1 MTPELERL
9 KKKLA
14 EIQDLRAASALLY
27 WDQAT
32 HMPPEGARARGQ
44 QLATLGKLAQERATD
59 PELGEL
65 LDELTGLEQDHPYES
80 DEASLVRIARRDYE
94 RAVRVP
100 PEFQARATEHSSE
113 SYQTWTRARPADD
126 FSTVRPHLERTLDL
140 SREYAQFFPDRDHL
154 ADPLIAD
161 HDYGMTV
168 AQIKNVF
175 DELREG
181 LVPIVEA
188 ISAQPTADR
197 GPVLGSFPEAD
208 QRSFGEGVIGDFGY
222 DFERGRQDKTHHPFM
237 TRFSI
242 GDVRITT
249 RFKENDLTE
258 GLFSTL
264 HEAGHALYE
273 QGVDP
278 AFERTPLARGASS
291 GMHESQ
297 SRLWENF
304 VGRSL
309 GFWQHYYPSLQETF
323 PSELKGVPLQD
334 FHRAVN
340 CVERSL
346 IRTDADEVTYNLH
359 VMLRFDLELELLEGD
374 LEVRHLPEAWRER
387 YRADLGVAP
396 EDDKDGVLQDVHWYA
411 GFIGGAFQGYT
422 LGNIIAGQIFAAAR
436 EAHPEIPSDI
446 EQGKFDTLYKWLR
459 EEIYRHG
466 RKFTANELVKR
477 ITGQELS
484 VSPYLDYL
492 RNKFGSLYGVQ
503 F

>member
-9 KKKLA
+9 KEKLA
-14 EIQDLRAASALLY
+14 WIQDLRAASALLY

-32 HMPPEGARARGQ
+32 YMPQEGSRARSR
-44 QLATLGKLAQERATD
+44 QLATLGKLTQERATD
-59 PELGEL
+59 PEIGEL
-65 LDELTGLEQDHPYES
+65 LDELAEVEQAQPYES
-80 DEASLVRIARRDYE
+80 DEASLIRIARRDYE

-126 FSTVRPHLERTLDL
+126 FTMVRPHLERTLEL
-140 SREYAQFFPDRDHL
+140 SREYGQFFPDRDHL

-168 AQIKNVF
+168 AQIKEVF
-175 DELREG
+175 DELRDG
-181 LVPIVEA
+181 LAPIVEA
-188 ISAQPTADR
+188 ITALPKADR
-197 GPVLGSFPEAD
+197 APVLGTFPESA
-208 QRSFGEGVIGDFGY
+208 QRAFGERVIREFGY

-249 RFKENDLTE
+249 RFKEEDLTE

-264 HEAGHALYE
+264 HEAGHAMYE

-309 GFWQHYYPSLQETF
+309 GFWDHYYPSLQEAF
-323 PSELKGVPLQD
+323 PSELDGVPLQD
-334 FHRAVN
+334 FHRAIN

-387 YRADLGVAP
+387 YRTDLGIAP
-396 EDDKDGVLQDVHWYA
+396 DDDKDGVLQDVHWYA

-422 LGNIIAGQIFAAAR
+422 LGNIIAGQIFAAAQ
-436 EAHPEIPSDI
+436 EAHPEIRSEI
-446 EQGKFDTLYKWLR
+446 EQGEFETLFGWLR

-466 RKFTANELVKR
+466 RKFTANELVER
-477 ITGQELS
+477 ITGEGLS
-484 VSPYLDYL
+484 VTPYLDYL
-492 RNKFGSLYGVQ
+492 REKFGRLYGLQ